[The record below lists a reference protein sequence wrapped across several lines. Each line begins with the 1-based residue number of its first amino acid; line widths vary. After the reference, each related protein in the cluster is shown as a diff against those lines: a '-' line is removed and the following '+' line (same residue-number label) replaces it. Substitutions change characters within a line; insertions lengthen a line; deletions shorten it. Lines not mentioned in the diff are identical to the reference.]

1 MAKLA
6 TPSPWAVPAIGTPP
20 AATAAPEPVRPR
32 ATRPAAPTPRGD
44 FAPRTDQP
52 YAGPATFVWLG
63 AHGGAGVS
71 ALAAA
76 SGQGV
81 ALTTTWPAPALG
93 WPARVAVVCRTDARG
108 MTAAGQL
115 LAQWA
120 GHRAGDVEVVA
131 LVAVA
136 DSPARLPKVL
146 RLRLLELSGSV
157 PAVVRVPWIAS
168 WRENPGVADPAATKA
183 AAQVAA
189 LTGDT

>member
-6 TPSPWAVPAIGTPP
+6 PSSPWAVPAIGTPLV
-20 AATAAPEPVRPR
+20 AAAAPEPVRPR

-44 FAPRTDQP
+44 FAARTEESYDG
-52 YAGPATFVWLG
+52 AATFVWLG

-71 ALAAA
+71 ALAGA

-81 ALTTTWPAPALG
+81 ALTMTWPVPALG

-115 LAQWA
+115 LGQWA

-136 DSPARLPKVL
+136 DSPARMTKVL
-146 RLRLLELSGSV
+146 RLRLHELSGSV
-157 PAVVRVPWIAS
+157 PVVVIVPWIAS

-189 LTGDT
+189 LTGDI